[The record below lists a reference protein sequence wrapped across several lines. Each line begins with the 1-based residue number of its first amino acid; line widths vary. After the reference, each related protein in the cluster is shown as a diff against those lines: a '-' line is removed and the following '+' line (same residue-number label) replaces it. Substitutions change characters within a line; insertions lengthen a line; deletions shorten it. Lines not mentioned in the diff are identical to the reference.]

1 VVSGNRG
8 FRTIIR
14 LGNLSVPLSFGVSSQ
29 MNVLMSSDPMHQWF
43 PNQRTPAT
51 DWEARI
57 DFLMNAQLHTLDFA
71 TRKKHFDEV
80 QAILAE
86 QQPMIYT
93 VAPFHFAALRAE
105 LVNLRPSALTS
116 YRLTWNIE
124 QLALKRP

>member
-1 VVSGNRG
+1 
-8 FRTIIR
+8 
-14 LGNLSVPLSFGVSSQ
+14 
-29 MNVLMSSDPMHQWF
+29 
-43 PNQRTPAT
+43 
-51 DWEARI
+51 
-57 DFLMNAQLHTLDFA
+57 MNAQLRTLDFA

-93 VAPFHFAALRAE
+93 VAPFHFAALRAD